1 MDEHSSWQLSEVPH
15 SSCPRP
21 WCIDLHNVRFQFWNS
36 ESFYDIIVYG
46 ITDARS
52 CSFDSRSI
60 IGFLGALKNNTILL
74 WIVSL
79 FLQMIILLYPNPIF
93 SCKTLPWLLTCS
105 ISSCCVLF
113 WWQFWYS
120 QYWCKY
126 FCCSVEVYSHPNFIL
141 DTW

>member
-79 FLQMIILLYPNPIF
+79 LFKWSFCFIQILSLAAKHFLDFLLAVSHHVVSCSGGNFGIHSIGVSIF
-93 SCKTLPWLLTCS
+93 AA
-105 ISSCCVLF
+105 VL
-113 WWQFWYS
+113 
-120 QYWCKY
+120 K
-126 FCCSVEVYSHPNFIL
+126 FIL
-141 DTW
+141 TLILF